1 MNALKIFV
9 TARVQSQTS
18 SWSTVLGKV
27 SHRIVHSSY
36 LISAV
41 IRSMISHMRSTGQVL
56 DSDDS
61 KTLSF
66 AELSVGLRKLNVSD
80 RFANAQC
87 KFLIDILIY

>member
-1 MNALKIFV
+1 MNALKILV
-9 TARVQSQTS
+9 TRVQSQTS
-18 SWSTVLGKV
+18 SSSTVLGKV

-36 LISAV
+36 LIAAV

-87 KFLIDILIY
+87 KFLINILIY